1 MVKFCQ
7 RKHLKNSN
15 PIFVKYHVVRFPKN
29 EIHESFMTF
38 ITFLTIMFYMNSHMS
53 SRLWSWKV
61 YDEVLRL
68 IGCDICFTE
77 IPASDWSVMRWRLDS
92 GGVHLWQT
100 AGVLH
105 RTGGAPA
112 IRGNS
117 VRKLFWFRFMCVGVF
132 CCCICV
138 TIFTFIK

>member
-1 MVKFCQ
+1 
-7 RKHLKNSN
+7 
-15 PIFVKYHVVRFPKN
+15 
-29 EIHESFMTF
+29 
-38 ITFLTIMFYMNSHMS
+38 MNSRMI
-53 SRLWSWKV
+53 SRLSGLEKFV
-61 YDEVLRL
+61 MKSSDEVLRL

-77 IPASDWSVMRWRLDS
+77 IPASDWSVMRRRLDS

-112 IRGNS
+112 IRG
-117 VRKLFWFRFMCVGVF
+117 VCARFMCVWVF

-138 TIFTFIK
+138 TMYDWHSLNNSVMKL